1 MLFRQVILPRYLV
14 REVWPLFAAGL
25 LLFVLLLF
33 LDVISTAAGSALKN
47 QTSFLTL
54 GQYLLS
60 YLPQVLRRALPLAIP
75 FAVLLALGRLA
86 KDSELKVAYGA
97 GVRPLALLYP
107 LMFFGLLISVLAFVN
122 SAFVQPAAETLFKQ
136 TQYRVFYN
144 TDLPRYQNMYIKSD
158 AVSGALFYAGT
169 VNQNA
174 DGRSALLSGV
184 MVKQKNS
191 TYTALNGVWDLERK
205 TWLLENATQYQS
217 PELPLRQLARVTFP
231 YKAPLPTTLVPET
244 LSLNVLW
251 DNLHSSIYSGTE
263 LRKAWFDF
271 HRRFADALT
280 ALFFVFAAGA
290 IGLLLRNQAGAF
302 IGVVL
307 MIFGFYVVWT
317 AMPSLVGFNAL
328 APWLAAWLPNFML
341 GLLGLSLLRLLW

>member
-14 REVWPLFAAGL
+14 QEVWPLFVAGL
-25 LLFVLLLF
+25 LLFVMLLF
-33 LDVISTAAGSALKN
+33 LDIISSAAGAALKN
-47 QTSFLTL
+47 QTSFALVA
-54 GQYLLS
+54 QYLLS
-60 YLPQVLRRALPLAIP
+60 SLPNILRKALPLAIP
-75 FAVLLALGRLA
+75 FAVLIALGRLA

-97 GVRPLALLYP
+97 GVRPIALLYP
-107 LMFFGLLISVLAFVN
+107 LMLFGLLVSVLAFVN
-122 SAFVQPAAETLFKQ
+122 SAYLQPAAEGVYKKV
-136 TQYRVFYN
+136 QYQVFYN
-144 TDLPRYQNMYIKSD
+144 TELPRVQNLYIKNETLT
-158 AVSGALFYAGT
+158 GALFYAGT

-174 DGRSALLSGV
+174 DGKSALLSGV

-191 TYTALNGVWDLERK
+191 TFTATTGVWDLEKK

-231 YKAPLPTTLVPET
+231 YEAPLPTTLIPET
-244 LSLNVLW
+244 LSLTVLW
-251 DNLHSSIYSGTE
+251 DNLHSSTYSGTE

-317 AMPSLVGFNAL
+317 AMPSLVGFDAL
-328 APWLAAWLPNFML
+328 APWLAAWLRTPPFEPC
-341 GLLGLSLLRLLW
+341 